1 MIEDEKIFISVLQ
14 EALHNDTTG
23 QLESE
28 ICQRLHEIS
37 QRLETNQQQLNSV
50 EVHADIKAAQRAVA
64 GAQRVMQL
72 FTGRKII

>member
-14 EALHNDTTG
+14 EALHNDSTG

-28 ICQRLHEIS
+28 ISQRLYEIS
-37 QRLETNQQQLNSV
+37 QRLEKNKQQLNSA
-50 EVHADIKAAQRAVA
+50 EVHADINASKRAVA

-72 FTGRKII
+72 FAVRKIN

>member
-28 ICQRLHEIS
+28 ISQRLNEIA
-37 QRLETNQQQLNSV
+37 QRLETNLQQLNSV
-50 EVHADIKAAQRAVA
+50 EVHADINAAQRAVA